1 MSDIAATMLQCT
13 AYFCFGVL
21 GGIGIFTIMDAIAD
35 RRVHRKIRRSIEK
48 RFAENRPFASEELIL
63 EADKIMHDDN
73 ESDNARDFAKRVY
86 IIGRT
91 AQEDE
96 DD

>member
-1 MSDIAATMLQCT
+1 MSDLAATILECI
-13 AYFCFGVL
+13 AYFSFGLL
-21 GGIGIFTIMDAIAD
+21 GGIGVFTIMDAIAD
-35 RRVHRKIRRSIEK
+35 KRVHRKIRRSIEK

-91 AQEDE
+91 AQPEE
-96 DD
+96 EE

>member
-1 MSDIAATMLQCT
+1 MSDIAATILECV
-13 AYFCFGVL
+13 AYFCFGIL
-21 GGIGIFTIMDAIAD
+21 GGIGVFTIMDAIAD
-35 RRVHRKIRRSIEK
+35 KRVHRKIRRSIEK

-63 EADKIMHDDN
+63 EADKIMHDDK

-91 AQEDE
+91 AKPDE
-96 DD
+96 D

>member
-1 MSDIAATMLQCT
+1 MSDIAATILECI
-13 AYFCFGVL
+13 AYFSFGLL

-35 RRVHRKIRRSIEK
+35 KRTHRKIRRSIEK
-48 RFAENRPFASEELIL
+48 RFAENRPFASEELMR

-91 AQEDE
+91 AKPDE
-96 DD
+96 D

>member
-1 MSDIAATMLQCT
+1 MSDLAATILECV

-35 RRVHRKIRRSIEK
+35 KRAHRRIRRSIEK
-48 RFAENRPFASEELIL
+48 CFVENRPFASEELML

-91 AQEDE
+91 AKRDE
-96 DD
+96 D

>member
-35 RRVHRKIRRSIEK
+35 KRAHRKIRRSIEK

-91 AQEDE
+91 AKPDE
-96 DD
+96 D